1 MASRPPTPRKQG
13 GSFTGRAV
21 ILAVVIGTLVLALAV
36 PVRSWLAQR
45 AQIASLRA
53 DVEAAESR
61 VADLEQQK
69 QRWEDP
75 AFVAA
80 EARKRLHFVLPGEIG
95 YVTLGTE
102 QEITSAEA
110 ADASEESWYVSLWDA
125 VQKADAGP
133 GAVAKADAKAKP
145 AKDPKANDT
154 KAKDSKAKDTGAAKD
169 NAE

>member
-1 MASRPPTPRKQG
+1 MSDARPGPPAPPSGPPRPSRRG

-21 ILAVVIGTLVLALAV
+21 ILALVIGTLILALAV

-53 DVEAAESR
+53 DVEATEAR
-61 VADLEQQK
+61 VSELELQK

-95 YVTLGTE
+95 YVTLGSE
-102 QEITSAEA
+102 QEITADE
-110 ADASEESWYVSLWDA
+110 ADAAATESWYVSLWDA

-133 GAVAKADAKAKP
+133 EATAAKAK
-145 AKDPKANDT
+145 
-154 KAKDSKAKDTGAAKD
+154 AAKD
-169 NAE
+169 AAPKDNAQ